1 MLAGLPKAPS
11 ANNPIVNPE
20 RATMRQR
27 YIIDRML
34 ENGFITAEQHDAAL
48 KQVLRYRAP
57 AEVAVHAEYV
67 AEPARQMI
75 FSAVRRRGLHAR
87 PERLR

>member
-20 RATMRQR
+20 RATIRQR

-34 ENGFITAEQHDAAL
+34 DNGFITAEQHDAARQAGAAL
-48 KQVLRYRAP
+48 PRAVGSGGACRVRGRAGP
-57 AEVAVHAEYV
+57 ADDLQ
-67 AEPARQMI
+67 P
-75 FSAVRRRGLHAR
+75 VRSDEAYTRGLNV
-87 PERLR
+87 